1 MNITKISIEK
11 PKLVVVLF
19 TLIIFL
25 GVVSYFYLSYE
36 LTPKFTPPVIT
47 VTTVYPGASPV
58 EVENNVSK
66 KIEDALSSLENIETI
81 SSISQENF
89 SLIRLEMVPGT
100 DIDKSVQS
108 AARNLQAAANTLPE
122 AAEAPSLNR
131 FDFDD
136 LPVMRI
142 GAFSDLDPVAF
153 YDFALNYI
161 EPELARLEGVAQVR
175 LIGGRPR
182 EISVLVDPQKLL
194 VYGVPLM
201 SVVQAVQMGNLDVP
215 AGRVENERGQTFV
228 RLSGKVGS
236 IKELEDLVVFQN
248 VRMGIKVRLG
258 QVAEILDTQR
268 EAEAITRI
276 NGRYALGIDV
286 KKQSDANAVDMSQL
300 VRERLDFLA
309 VRHSEM
315 GLSFEIAQDTSLFTI
330 EAANAVMTDLGYAVL
345 LVSLIMLLFLHSLR
359 NSLIVLVSI
368 PTSIISTFIVMYLL
382 NYSLNLLS
390 LLGLSLAIGILVDDS
405 IVVVENIY
413 RHIEMKKSRVR
424 AAYEGRVEIGFT
436 AISITLIDVV
446 VFLPIV
452 FAQGMVADLLRQ
464 FSVVVVTSTLMSL
477 FVSFTLVPLLAS
489 RFAKL
494 ERINA
499 STIIGNFLVSFEQ
512 SIDRFIN
519 LITDSLKWAFGHK
532 TVTLLVAM
540 LLLTGAL
547 SLVYFGFI
555 GIEFTRA
562 GDRSEFI
569 IELELPKD
577 ATLQQTNQVALQVE
591 QYLRSKPEVASV
603 FSSVGITSMG
613 RIEAS
618 TSNLAEL
625 SIRLIDKNERSAS
638 TAVLARMIKL
648 ELEGNIPGLK
658 LRPVEINLIGLRD
671 DDDVQV
677 TINGADEEILKIFA
691 FEVERVLDGIP
702 GVIEIQSSAGE
713 VFTEYNVMV
722 NRKKMEALGVSLAQ
736 VGGVMRT
743 AFSGNRDA
751 KYRDNDLD
759 YDINIIVDP
768 MSRRNSADIDN
779 LTVINNMGKLVRL
792 GQFVEIGEDLSM
804 AKLERTNR
812 SSSITIKSQVV
823 GRPAGTVGSELKK
836 AMKGMEVPDGITYE
850 FGGQT
855 KRTTDGI
862 RTMMLAFA
870 ISVLLVYLI
879 LVALYDSYYYPFV
892 VLFSIPLAVI
902 GALLA
907 LALTQQALSIFSI
920 LGMVILIGLVGKNA
934 ILVVDFTNN
943 LKARGMELKDALI
956 EATRLR
962 FRPILMTNMTMVIGL
977 LPIALAR
984 GAGSEWK
991 NGLAWALIGGLSSS
1005 MLLTLVIV
1013 PVIYYIFDTTLEKYG
1028 IQWGKKV
1035 KVPKEHYQ
1043 GR

>member
-25 GVVSYFYLSYE
+25 GVVSYLNLSYE
-36 LTPKFTPPVIT
+36 LTPKFTPPIIT
-47 VTTVYPGASPV
+47 VATVYPGASPV
-58 EVENNVSK
+58 EVESNISK
-66 KIEDALSSLENIETI
+66 KIEDALSSLENIESIT
-81 SSISQENF
+81 SISQENF

-100 DIDKSVQS
+100 DIDKSVQD
-108 AARNLQAAANTLPE
+108 AARKLQAASNTLPD
-122 AAEAPSLNR
+122 AAGSPSLNR

-153 YDFALNYI
+153 YDFCVNQV
-161 EPELARLEGVAQVR
+161 EPELARLEGVAQIR
-175 LIGGRPR
+175 LSGGRPR
-182 EISVLVDPQKLL
+182 EIRINLDPQKLE

-201 SVVQAVQMGNLDVP
+201 QVVQAVQMGNLDVP
-215 AGRVENERGQTFV
+215 AGRVENEHGQTFI
-228 RLSGKVGS
+228 RLSGKVQS
-236 IKELEDLVVFQN
+236 MRALEDLVVFEN

-276 NGRYALGIDV
+276 DGRYALGIDV
-286 KKQSDANAVDMSQL
+286 KKQSDANAVDMSRL
-300 VRERLDFLA
+300 VTARLDFLTE
-309 VRHSEM
+309 RYKDI
-315 GLSFEIAQDTSLFTI
+315 GLRFEISHDTSQFTI
-330 EAANAVMTDLGYAVL
+330 EAADAVMTDLGYAVL

-368 PTSIISTFIVMYLL
+368 PTSIISTFIVMYVL

-413 RHIEMKKSRVR
+413 RHIEMKKGRVR
-424 AAYEGRVEIGFT
+424 AAYDGRVEIGFT

-477 FVSFTLVPLLAS
+477 FVSFTVVPLLAS
-489 RFAKL
+489 RFAKY

-499 STIIGNFLVSFEQ
+499 STLLGNFLTSFEQ

-519 LITDSLKWAFGHK
+519 LITDSLKWAFHHK
-532 TVTLLVAM
+532 KATLLIAA
-540 LLLTGAL
+540 LLFSGAL

-555 GIEFTRA
+555 GIEFTKA

-569 IELELPKD
+569 IELEMPKD
-577 ATLQQTNQVALQVE
+577 ATLEQTNRAALEVE
-591 QYLRSKPEVASV
+591 RYLRSLAEVESV
-603 FSSVGITSMG
+603 FSSVGVTSMG

-625 SIRLIDKNERSAS
+625 SIRLIDKKERKIT
-638 TAVLARMIKL
+638 TAVMARLIKL
-648 ELEGNIPGLK
+648 EMEGKVPGLK

-677 TINGADEEILKIFA
+677 TINGADEEVLKSFA
-691 FEVERVLDGIP
+691 KHVEAELDKIP
-702 GVIEIQSSAGE
+702 GVIEIQNSAGE
-713 VFTEYNVMV
+713 LFTEYNVEV
-722 NRKKMEALGVSLAQ
+722 DRRKMEALGVSLAQ
-736 VGGVMRT
+736 VGAVMRT

-751 KYRDNDLD
+751 KFRDNGLD
-759 YDINIIVDP
+759 YDINIVLDP
-768 MSRRNSADIDN
+768 FNRRKAEDIN
-779 LTVINNMGKLVRL
+779 KLTVINNMGQMIRL
-792 GQFVEIGEDLSM
+792 GQFVQIGEDM
-804 AKLERTNR
+804 GRAMLERTNR

-823 GRPAGTVGSELKK
+823 GRPAGTVGGELKK
-836 AMKGMEVPDGITYE
+836 LMQQMEVPEGVTYD

-862 RTMMLAFA
+862 RTMLFAFA

-943 LKARGMELKDALI
+943 LKARGMELKEALI

-962 FRPILMTNMTMVIGL
+962 FRPILMTNITMVIGL

-1013 PVIYYIFDTTLEKYG
+1013 PVIYYIFDSTLTKYG
-1028 IQWGKKV
+1028 IEWGRNV
-1035 KVPKEHYQ
+1035 RVPMGHHKSD
-1043 GR
+1043 